1 MKLWKQLVISLV
13 ILVIGVVAWIRFVP
27 GAAAMLE
34 KAGVSA
40 PIIEAIAKPQPEE
53 QANGQGRRGQG
64 QNGQER
70 NGQGRQGGNQ
80 TPIVV
85 TQAADMAVVNDRL
98 NAIGNGDAILS
109 VTVTPLATGNLTE
122 VLVKSGDLI
131 EKGQVVARLDSD
143 DQKVAA
149 AQARLNRDNAAEKVE
164 RNRKL
169 GNAVAIVAIRDA
181 EFALQGAELALQ
193 TAELDLKRRDIVAPS
208 KGIVGIITVNPG
220 DYVTTSTPIAVVDDR
235 SQILVDFWV
244 PERFAN
250 KIFVGQTMS
259 ASAIAQPG
267 SQLSGVIH
275 AIDNRIDQ
283 ASRTLRVRARI
294 DNPDD
299 TLRAGMSFSVSLT
312 FDGDQYPT
320 VNPLSIQWSADGSY
334 VWRVANDKTEKV
346 PVKIIQRNADKVL
359 VDAKLAKGDVV
370 VMEGVQRLREGG
382 TVEIAGGPAAASSS
396 DGKPADRKREDKQQK
411 VSEAEAGQ

>member
-13 ILVIGVVAWIRFVP
+13 ILVIGVMAWVRFVP
-27 GAAAMLE
+27 GAGAMLA
-34 KAGVSA
+34 KVGVSA
-40 PIIEAIAKPQPEE
+40 PIIEAIAKPQPAEE
-53 QANGQGRRGQG
+53 TAGQGRRGQG
-64 QNGQER
+64 QGA
-70 NGQGRQGGNQ
+70 GNQ

-109 VTVTPLATGNLTE
+109 ATVTPLATGNLTE
-122 VLVKSGDLI
+122 VLVKSGDRI
-131 EKGQVVARLDSD
+131 EQGQVIARLDSD

-149 AQARLNRDNAAEKVE
+149 AQAKLNRDNASEKVE

-193 TAELDLKRRDIVAPS
+193 TAELDLKRRDIIAPS

-250 KIFVGQTMS
+250 KISVGQAVS
-259 ASAIAQPG
+259 ATAIAQPG
-267 SQLSGVIH
+267 SELAGVVH

-299 TLRAGMSFSVSLT
+299 TLRAGMSFSVALT

-334 VWRVANDKTEKV
+334 VWRVAGDKTEKV
-346 PVKIIQRNADKVL
+346 PVKIVQRNADKVL
-359 VDAKLAKGDVV
+359 VDAKLTKGDVV
-370 VMEGVQRLREGG
+370 VTEGVQRLRDGG
-382 TVEIAGGPAAASSS
+382 TVQIAGAPAAGAA
-396 DGKPADRKREDKQQK
+396 DGKPAGTSRGDKEQK
-411 VSEAEAGQ
+411 VTEAEAAK

>member
-1 MKLWKQLVISLV
+1 M
-13 ILVIGVVAWIRFVP
+13 
-27 GAAAMLE
+27 
-34 KAGVSA
+34 
-40 PIIEAIAKPQPEE
+40 
-53 QANGQGRRGQG
+53 
-64 QNGQER
+64 
-70 NGQGRQGGNQ
+70 
-80 TPIVV
+80 
-85 TQAADMAVVNDRL
+85 
-98 NAIGNGDAILS
+98 
-109 VTVTPLATGNLTE
+109 
-122 VLVKSGDLI
+122 
-131 EKGQVVARLDSD
+131 ARLDSD

-149 AQARLNRDNAAEKVE
+149 AQAKLNRDNAAEKVE

-193 TAELDLKRRDIVAPS
+193 TAELDLKRRDIIAPS
-208 KGIVGIITVNPG
+208 KGVVGIITVNPG

-235 SQILVDFWV
+235 SQILVDFWI

-250 KIFVGQTMS
+250 KVSVGQAVS
-259 ASAIAQPG
+259 ATAISQPG
-267 SQLSGVIH
+267 SELTGVVH

-320 VNPLSIQWSADGSY
+320 VNPLAIQWSADGSY
-334 VWRVANDKTEKV
+334 IWRVSGDKTEKV

-359 VDAKLAKGDVV
+359 VEAKLTKGDVV
-370 VMEGVQRLREGG
+370 VTEGVQRLRDGG
-382 TVEIAGGPAAASSS
+382 TVQIAGAPAAGAS
-396 DGKPADRKREDKQQK
+396 DGKPSGTTGASGEQK
-411 VSEAEAGQ
+411 VSAAEAAK